1 MDFPI
6 AEFMDE
12 DACYQKIVEIL
23 HPDGLACPRCQ
34 SRDGFRV
41 HRRTRDP
48 VLDYRCSCG
57 RVFNAFTETVFHKT
71 HRRPSEIL
79 LILRGIA
86 QGTTT
91 ARLARE
97 LNRHRQHL
105 LQLRH
110 RLQEQALRSADP
122 MPLDDAAVEADEM
135 YQNAGEKR
143 HPAHR
148 PARPAA
154 PSWQSTARARQ
165 LRQRSSSGRRCGRA
179 RLGGTPAPRRGALG
193 RVHAPGVRAAD
204 DRADGDGL
212 HR

>member
-12 DACYQKIVEIL
+12 DACYEKLVAVL

-34 SRDGFRV
+34 ARDGLRV
-41 HRRTRDP
+41 HRRHRAP
-48 VLDYRCSCG
+48 VLDYRCDACG
-57 RVFNAFTETVFHKT
+57 RVFNAFTGTTFHKT

-86 QGTTT
+86 QGETT

-105 LQLRH
+105 LKLRH
-110 RLQEQALRSADP
+110 RLQDQALKAADP
-122 MPLDDAAVEADEM
+122 LPLDDEAVEADEM

-143 HPAHR
+143 R
-148 PARPAA
+148 PAPRPRRPSAAPRQPAAGARRDGQRPAA
-154 PSWQSTARARQ
+154 
-165 LRQRSSSGRRCGRA
+165 GRRSRRPGVGA
-179 RLGGTPAPRRGALG
+179 AAAPRR
-193 RVHAPGVRAAD
+193 
-204 DRADGDGL
+204 
-212 HR
+212 